1 MLYYVLAKTFSRMFS
16 SNRTPTK
23 IQLNLLPMS
32 ASVSHGPKVKETK
45 DFFLVLKLV
54 MNRGSSEV

>member
-32 ASVSHGPKVKETK
+32 AASVSHGLKVKETK
-45 DFFLVLKLV
+45 DFFSCVKV
-54 MNRGSSEV
+54 GHE